1 MVLNLNFLY
10 NFFSLMFDGSYSFWI
25 GIIISSILIYSN
37 YKEFLICLIGIEL
50 TLLFINLS
58 FIEISLF
65 LDDLYGQIFSFFVLT
80 VAASESAIGLAII
93 ILYYRLKGTIEV
105 PQKKLF
111 LQRN

>member
-1 MVLNLNFLY
+1 
-10 NFFSLMFDGSYSFWI
+10 MFDGSYSFWI

-65 LDDLYGQIFSFFVLT
+65 LDELYGQFFFVLT
-80 VAASESAIGLAII
+80 VAASESAVGLDL
-93 ILYYRLKGTIEV
+93 ILCEKTW
-105 PQKKLF
+105 
-111 LQRN
+111 